1 MINSDNL
8 IQINIKFTFTI
19 YEYIIVYIYMN
30 YIKSQSCSTKKTVL
44 NNLAKLIEKCFCW
57 SLFLI
62 NLQAYK
68 PATLLLC

>member
-1 MINSDNL
+1 
-8 IQINIKFTFTI
+8 
-19 YEYIIVYIYMN
+19 MN

-68 PATLLLC
+68 PELYYSVSYLQILLK

>member
-1 MINSDNL
+1 
-8 IQINIKFTFTI
+8 
-19 YEYIIVYIYMN
+19 MN

-68 PATLLLC
+68 PATLLLCLLLTDPT